1 MAGGKRTKKGE
12 GKNPAKKKKNT
23 DEPNEENVNVCYLEM
38 LPELA
43 LIEILSYFDFR
54 SVHRLFF
61 VDEYTFIYK
70 IVY

>member
-1 MAGGKRTKKGE
+1 MAGRKRTKKGV

-23 DEPNEENVNVCYLEM
+23 DEENVNVCYLEM

-54 SVHRLFF
+54 SVHR
-61 VDEYTFIYK
+61 IYQ
-70 IVY
+70 